1 MSNIAKSP
9 STHKQRRLEKL
20 QEKGLAVSANSISQK
35 TEDKRLQRAD
45 RVVNSPSGISESS
58 DTFGKKDADCDTNAN
73 TAPSLRIRLNKREER
88 ILKQRL
94 LTANNTTSSDS
105 ISQNG
110 SLELA
115 AVIED
120 GVVGGM
126 IGAVIPTPSVPNLE
140 KLREAVRLSKISV
153 HRNKLM
159 NQNAQSNGNAGNSL
173 SSSDMDISETS
184 DEVKPSKS
192 QLHVLHFNKARYS
205 ILLQEFQEA
214 HDVDYD
220 SAEESDYDSV
230 VDILKDWRSKIQ
242 TKFNDMPRAP
252 YISAE
257 NPLTRAVP
265 IDDAP
270 EDSCVSLESS
280 DTQIPNEDRLSTES
294 KLAALREKLLRS
306 KRSQMDTKLAEEIDT
321 FAQGTR
327 AQDLYGPSASESSI
341 GAVPNVQVMTV
352 PSIPSGVFQ
361 DGSNGDLHTPRPS
374 FVKEIPKSVPFTF
387 EAVDTLTK
395 TGNAGR
401 DRAFIPP
408 NVSYK
413 DFCFVVS
420 DDESDPI
427 GKDFQDAGVVKR
439 QVSPAGFSQELV
451 NPTVPNVS
459 DKVILAVQ
467 QQSLEEKI
475 REMKEKIA
483 ARVAAKKKSNYGKS
497 ESPAPEDPA
506 YVENNVNSNAP
517 TASGDQKE
525 MGKNSELAA
534 MTSKREDSSESGPL
548 SPHLSAAASPAIS
561 GAVVP
566 SSPAG
571 LKAKL
576 EAQILND
583 EALLSSA
590 LQSIASHEEQL
601 VRLTGSV
608 EVAST
613 ELQVAQTQV
622 AELENQLQNA
632 KAAMADLTAKHADA
646 VAAVAAIKK
655 TIRNK
660 VNAAGSMREVLN
672 SSRALLLEVSQKL
685 KQLQKQEQLQ
695 SVKNGGKRSSPM
707 ISDVSKRTKLS
718 DVPQKVVSDD
728 DFVKFTD
735 SDSFGFREASNT
747 MIVDSDEGSSVAET
761 TKERQLKYESLKW
774 EPELTTERLYIIG
787 GDALLCFNE
796 IASLSCLRSTASFL
810 DQSYESKIHSEVHH
824 SGFVPFESPLIHFR
838 SYKYFNSD
846 SQSRS
851 ARELGV
857 GNKVNP
863 FKVFCR
869 METQGSP
876 CNDRECVFQHFRDS
890 SLSGLLIFDVVAKLI
905 HDTENEVVLDLLA
918 HLEWDQSLPLE
929 ELRAMIKQ
937 SRGMGKTYDDIIR
950 LILDFQQSKG
960 NNRSIIFKD
969 KPSST
974 PAKAVADA
982 NQGNVFRNT
991 HVVSGSTFLEY
1002 PPTLPPKNQPIFL
1015 QSLNRIVNNEKPKVE
1030 RYYDAPLAPAE
1041 YKALV
1046 ERESK
1051 NVSLQLEYAASLLPE
1066 NLTMKDLRRSNKDV
1080 NNCIDIL
1087 CEALQEN
1094 RESHDLWLFYVEFYS
1109 RRANSDDV
1117 RDIFE
1122 QALDFIPDCIPLWWK
1137 YVLWEVEKKERE
1149 RILWRF
1155 LMVVVG
1161 GQKIQKRQKSRT
1173 ILAVIMQLAN
1183 FYNQNFE
1190 RKNLQRL
1197 FLSAFL
1203 IAEDLKEVQDMF
1215 VALPEDLEDIVFKSY
1230 LPPLSECFVS
1240 TILTA
1245 EDLSLLWLIYIHFL
1259 YYGHIPW
1266 NVFAPY
1272 PYDFL
1277 IRTDYFLIKFNS
1289 EISSALNT
1297 PAGIDIVWFK
1307 HLFQNCVD
1315 CWGVFVDAMDEDGKR
1330 EYEIPYLAVV
1340 KNFVAFIT
1348 VRSKPSRVS
1357 RFLGAALQERGWC
1370 TGLKLLSAPHE
1381 LDQETI
1387 ESTTRFGVVNRN
1399 AKYLLENGSEDDTS
1413 CLAMLLVNSIR
1424 ICFEDREAVNL
1435 SDTENLNETVAE
1447 ALHLYEVA
1455 LGMTV
1460 DSSAS
1465 LRSGLSGLKSN
1476 IFLWLNF
1483 LLLQSIRLPE
1493 TDSEL
1498 RTRSSRVVFEFALE
1512 SVKRRDDRILLWREY
1527 LAYEID
1533 AIVGETHKR
1542 ALAVVWK
1549 AVDDLNNNA
1558 TSEELSAFGLSGFCE
1573 FVVSKDYRDSV
1584 ELIKM
1589 ILPVLSPGKSVEIL
1603 EMMKKTNAD
1612 VLYSCPMFAKYFIE
1626 MDAVETAKALLCGS
1640 VKLHPNWEWLW
1651 RLIYSIETLGGQF
1664 GDADSIRKVRA
1675 AAKDFLDISFDE
1687 DTL

>member
-1 MSNIAKSP
+1 S
-9 STHKQRRLEKL
+9 
-20 QEKGLAVSANSISQK
+20 
-35 TEDKRLQRAD
+35 
-45 RVVNSPSGISESS
+45 
-58 DTFGKKDADCDTNAN
+58 
-73 TAPSLRIRLNKREER
+73 
-88 ILKQRL
+88 
-94 LTANNTTSSDS
+94 
-105 ISQNG
+105 
-110 SLELA
+110 A

-126 IGAVIPTPSVPNLE
+126 MGAVIPTPSVPNLE

-159 NQNAQSNGNAGNSL
+159 NQNAQSNGNGGNSL

-192 QLHVLHFNKARYS
+192 QLHVLHFSKARYS

-242 TKFNDMPRAP
+242 TKYNDMPRAP

-257 NPLTRAVP
+257 TPPTRAVP

-321 FAQGTR
+321 FAQGTP
-327 AQDLYGPSASESSI
+327 APDLYGPSASESSI

-427 GKDFQDAGVVKR
+427 GKDFQDAGVGKR

-497 ESPAPEDPA
+497 ESPAPADPA
-506 YVENNVNSNAP
+506 DVENNVSSNAP

-525 MGKNSELAA
+525 MDKNSELAA

-548 SPHLSAAASPAIS
+548 SPHLSAAASPTIS

-608 EVAST
+608 ELAST

-660 VNAAGSMREVLN
+660 VNAAGSMRQVLN

-685 KQLQKQEQLQ
+685 KQHQKQEQLQ

-810 DQSYESKIHSEVHH
+810 DQSYESKKCIILDLFLLRI
-824 SGFVPFESPLIHFR
+824 G
-838 SYKYFNSD
+838 
-846 SQSRS
+846 
-851 ARELGV
+851 AGV
-857 GNKVNP
+857 G
-863 FKVFCR
+863 
-869 METQGSP
+869 
-876 CNDRECVFQHFRDS
+876 
-890 SLSGLLIFDVVAKLI
+890 LAKLI

-982 NQGNVFRNT
+982 NQRNVFRNT

-1051 NVSLQLEYAASLLPE
+1051 NVSLQLEYATSLLPE

-1094 RESHDLWLFYVEFYS
+1094 PESHDLWLFYVEFYS

-1183 FYNQNFE
+1183 FYSQNFE

-1435 SDTENLNETVAE
+1435 SDTENLNEIVAE

-1498 RTRSSRVVFEFALE
+1498 RTRSSRIVFEFALE

-1558 TSEELSAFGLSGFCE
+1558 TSEALSAFGLSGFCE

-1626 MDAVETAKALLCGS
+1626 MDAVETAKTLLCGS

-1664 GDADSIRKVRA
+1664 GDADSIGKVRA

>member
-1 MSNIAKSP
+1 M
-9 STHKQRRLEKL
+9 
-20 QEKGLAVSANSISQK
+20 
-35 TEDKRLQRAD
+35 
-45 RVVNSPSGISESS
+45 
-58 DTFGKKDADCDTNAN
+58 DA
-73 TAPSLRIRLNKREER
+73 
-88 ILKQRL
+88 
-94 LTANNTTSSDS
+94 
-105 ISQNG
+105 
-110 SLELA
+110 
-115 AVIED
+115 
-120 GVVGGM
+120 
-126 IGAVIPTPSVPNLE
+126 
-140 KLREAVRLSKISV
+140 
-153 HRNKLM
+153 
-159 NQNAQSNGNAGNSL
+159 
-173 SSSDMDISETS
+173 
-184 DEVKPSKS
+184 
-192 QLHVLHFNKARYS
+192 
-205 ILLQEFQEA
+205 
-214 HDVDYD
+214 
-220 SAEESDYDSV
+220 
-230 VDILKDWRSKIQ
+230 
-242 TKFNDMPRAP
+242 
-252 YISAE
+252 
-257 NPLTRAVP
+257 
-265 IDDAP
+265 
-270 EDSCVSLESS
+270 
-280 DTQIPNEDRLSTES
+280 
-294 KLAALREKLLRS
+294 
-306 KRSQMDTKLAEEIDT
+306 KLAEEIDNS
-321 FAQGTR
+321 AQDTH
-327 AQDLYGPSASESSI
+327 AQDLYEPSASESSV
-341 GAVPNVQVMTV
+341 GTVPN
-352 PSIPSGVFQ
+352 
-361 DGSNGDLHTPRPS
+361 DGSNGDSCTPRPS
-374 FVKEIPKSVPFTF
+374 FIKEIPKSVPFTF

-401 DRAFIPP
+401 GGVFIPP
-408 NVSYK
+408 NVLYK

-420 DDESDPI
+420 DESDPI
-427 GKDFQDAGVVKR
+427 GNDFQDAGFVNG
-439 QVSPAGFSQELV
+439 QVSPAGFSQKLV
-451 NPTVPNVS
+451 NPIVPNVS

-497 ESPAPEDPA
+497 ESPAPADPA
-506 YVENNVNSNAP
+506 DVENNVSSNAP

-525 MGKNSELAA
+525 MDKNSELAA
-534 MTSKREDSSESGPL
+534 MTSKREDSSESG
-548 SPHLSAAASPAIS
+548 
-561 GAVVP
+561 
-566 SSPAG
+566 
-571 LKAKL
+571 LKARL

-601 VRLTGSV
+601 VRLTGPV
-608 EVAST
+608 ELAST

-632 KAAMADLTAKHADA
+632 KEAMADLTAKHADA

-660 VNAAGSMREVLN
+660 VNAAGSMRQVLN

-685 KQLQKQEQLQ
+685 KQHQKQEQLQ

-774 EPELTTERLYIIG
+774 DPELTTERLYIIG

-824 SGFVPFESPLIHFR
+824 SGFVPFE
-838 SYKYFNSD
+838 
-846 SQSRS
+846 
-851 ARELGV
+851 
-857 GNKVNP
+857 
-863 FKVFCR
+863 
-869 METQGSP
+869 M
-876 CNDRECVFQHFRDS
+876 
-890 SLSGLLIFDVVAKLI
+890 AKLI

-1051 NVSLQLEYAASLLPE
+1051 NVSLQLEYATSLLPE

-1094 RESHDLWLFYVEFYS
+1094 PESHDLWLFYVEFYS

-1183 FYNQNFE
+1183 FYSQNFE

-1435 SDTENLNETVAE
+1435 SDTENLNEIVAE

-1558 TSEELSAFGLSGFCE
+1558 TSEALSAFGLSGFCE

-1626 MDAVETAKALLCGS
+1626 MDAVETAKTLLCGS

-1664 GDADSIRKVRA
+1664 GDADSIGKVRA